1 MSASARELR
10 LPDEEALREFVIA
23 QRWFGSKSK
32 EVAHFRLLET
42 VPLTEQPLGLSVL
55 EVEFLPGTHEL
66 YQLPIGARPEGEWT
80 EGVICVNDAMAI
92 YDAMG
97 DPETA
102 RALLK
107 LIAESTEIE
116 TGSGVAHFCTVEGQ
130 SLPTE
135 IGDVRPMG
143 AEQSN
148 SSIVIDDKLVLKA
161 YRKLGAG
168 PNPELE
174 ILRFLTERDFPHI
187 AALRGWY
194 GHSGRLIDATLGI
207 VQDFLAGATD
217 GWDLALADLREDPQ
231 RFVARARALGEVTG
245 RLHTALGSENADP
258 AFAPEDTSAEA
269 LGLLTATVDEE
280 IERVFVDL
288 PELGA
293 DEDAADDVLG
303 PIRGRGQEVRD
314 QLRRLT
320 QVGSAG
326 RVIRHHGDY
335 HLGQVMLDAND
346 DWVVLD
352 FEGEPART
360 LVERRRKRS
369 PLRDVAGMLRS
380 FAYAA
385 TASELLHGAPAP
397 EGWEDAVRNAYLD
410 GYLEETDQ
418 SLLPPGRAGVER
430 LLAVFELEKA
440 VYELR
445 YELDNRPDWVK
456 IPVAGIARLLEP
468 ETTEPEA

>member
-1 MSASARELR
+1 MSAVRELR
-10 LPDEEALREFVIA
+10 LPDEEALREFVLA

-42 VPLTEQPLGLSVL
+42 VPLSEQPLLGLSVL

-66 YQLPIGARPEGEWT
+66 YQLPLGARPEGEWA
-80 EGVICVNDAMAI
+80 EGVICVNEGMAI
-92 YDAMG
+92 YDAMN

-102 RALLK
+102 RALIRLMARD
-107 LIAESTEIE
+107 IEIE
-116 TGSGVAHFCTVEGQ
+116 TGAGVAEFRTVGG
-130 SLPTE
+130 SLSAEVGT
-135 IGDVRPMG
+135 VRPMG

-148 SSIVIDDKLVLKA
+148 SSIVIDEKLVLKA

-207 VQDFLAGATD
+207 AQDFLAGATD

-245 RLHTALGSENADP
+245 RLHTTLGSENADP

-280 IERVFVDL
+280 IERVVVDL
-288 PELGA
+288 P
-293 DEDAADDVLG
+293 DDRDVLA

-314 QLRRLT
+314 QLHRLT

-326 RVIRHHGDY
+326 RVIRHHGDF
-335 HLGQVMLDAND
+335 HLGQVMRRSDDA
-346 DWVVLD
+346 WVVLD

-397 EGWEDAVRNAYLD
+397 EGWEDEVRAAYLD

>member
-1 MSASARELR
+1 MSPVHELQ
-10 LPDEEALREFVIA
+10 LPSEDSLREFVVA
-23 QRWFGSKSK
+23 QRWFGSKSR
-32 EVAHFRLLET
+32 EVAHFRVLET
-42 VPLTEQPLGLSVL
+42 IPLTEQPLGIAVL

-66 YQLPIGARPEGEWT
+66 YQLPIGARPEGEWS
-80 EGVICVNDAMAI
+80 EGVICASEGMTI
-92 YDAMG
+92 YDAMS

-102 RALLK
+102 RQLLRM
-107 LIAESTEIE
+107 IVADTEVE
-116 TGSGVAHFCTVEGQ
+116 TGQGTAEFRSTGPG
-130 SLPTE
+130 LPAE
-135 IGDVRPMG
+135 VGSVRPMG

-148 SSIVIDDKLVLKA
+148 SSVVLDEKYVLKA
-161 YRKLGAG
+161 YRRLGAG

-194 GHSGRLIDATLGI
+194 GHTGRLIDATLGI
-207 VQDFLAGATD
+207 VQDFLTGATD
-217 GWDLALADLREDPQ
+217 GWDLALADLREDPR

-245 RLHTALGSENADP
+245 RLHTALASDAQDP
-258 AFAPEDTSAEA
+258 AFAPEETSAES
-269 LGLLTATVDEE
+269 LGLITATVDEE
-280 IERVFVDL
+280 IERVFLDL
-288 PELGA
+288 PDDL
-293 DEDAADDVLG
+293 DALE

-326 RVIRHHGDY
+326 RVIRHHGDF
-335 HLGQVMLDAND
+335 HLGQVMHTGDG

-360 LVERRRKRS
+360 LIERRRKRS

-385 TASELLHGAPAP
+385 TASELLNGAPAP
-397 EGWEDAVRNAYLD
+397 AGWEEEVRAAYLD
-410 GYLEETDQ
+410 GYVEETDQ

-468 ETTEPEA
+468 DTTEPEA

>member
-1 MSASARELR
+1 MTTRELR
-10 LPDEEALREFVIA
+10 LPSEDALREFVLQ
-23 QRWFGSKSK
+23 QRWFGSKSG

-42 VPLTEQPLGLSVL
+42 IPVTEQPLGIGILQI
-55 EVEFLPGTHEL
+55 EFLPGTHEL

-80 EGVICVNDAMAI
+80 EAVICTNEGMAI
-92 YDAMG
+92 YDAMS
-97 DPETA
+97 DPEMV
-102 RALLK
+102 RQLVR
-107 LIAESTEIE
+107 LIAEGTEIE
-116 TGSGVAHFCTVEGQ
+116 TGQGTAGFRAVGEAGLGGAIAE
-130 SLPTE
+130 
-135 IGDVRPMG
+135 VRPMG

-148 SSIVIDDKLVLKA
+148 SSVVLDERLVLKA
-161 YRKLGAG
+161 YRRLGAG

-231 RFVARARALGEVTG
+231 RFVARARARGEVTG
-245 RLHTALGSENADP
+245 RLHTVLGSENADP
-258 AFAPEDTSAEA
+258 AFAPEETSAEA

-280 IERVFVDL
+280 IEKVFLDL
-288 PELGA
+288 PDG
-293 DEDAADDVLG
+293 EDGDVLST
-303 PIRGRGQEVRD
+303 IRGRGEEVREK
-314 QLRRLT
+314 LRLLT

-335 HLGQVMLDAND
+335 HLGQVMHTADG

-360 LVERRRKRS
+360 LIERRRKRS

-385 TASELLHGAPAP
+385 TASALLHDAPAP
-397 EGWEDAVRNAYLD
+397 AGWEAQVRAAYLD

-418 SLLPPGRAGVER
+418 SLLPPGRVAVER

>member
-1 MSASARELR
+1 MTPVRALR
-10 LPDEEALREFVIA
+10 LPSEDNLRDFVVG
-23 QRWFGSKSK
+23 QRWFGSKSR
-32 EVAHFRLLET
+32 EVAHFRVLET
-42 VPLTEQPLGLSVL
+42 IPLTEQPLGLAVL

-66 YQLPIGARPEGEWT
+66 YQLPIGARPEGEWS
-80 EGVICVNDAMAI
+80 EGVICINEGMTI
-92 YDAMG
+92 YDAMS
-97 DPETA
+97 DPDTA
-102 RALLK
+102 RQLVR
-107 LIAESTEIE
+107 LIASDTEIE
-116 TGSGVAHFCTVEGQ
+116 TGQGAAEFRPAGPG
-130 SLPTE
+130 LPAE
-135 IGDVRPMG
+135 IAEVRPMG

-148 SSIVIDDKLVLKA
+148 SSVVLDERFVLKA
-161 YRKLGAG
+161 YRRLGAG

-194 GHSGRLIDATLGI
+194 AHTGRLIDATLGI

-217 GWDLALADLREDPQ
+217 GWDLALADLREDPH

-245 RLHTALGSENADP
+245 RLHTALGSDSQDP

-280 IERVFVDL
+280 IERVFLDL
-288 PELGA
+288 P
-293 DEDAADDVLG
+293 DDREDLA
-303 PIRGRGQEVRD
+303 PIRGRGEEVRER
-314 QLRRLT
+314 LRMLT

-326 RVIRHHGDY
+326 RVIRHHGDF
-335 HLGQVMLDAND
+335 HLGQVMHTADA

-360 LVERRRKRS
+360 LIERRRKRS

-397 EGWEDAVRNAYLD
+397 AGWEEEVRAAYLD
-410 GYLEETDQ
+410 GYVEETDQ
-418 SLLPPGRAGVER
+418 SLLPPGRAAVER
-430 LLAVFELEKA
+430 LLSVFELEKA

-456 IPVAGIARLLEP
+456 IPVAGIVRLLDP

>member
-1 MSASARELR
+1 MTAPARELR
-10 LPDEEALREFVIA
+10 LPGEDALREFVLS

-32 EVAHFRLLET
+32 EVAHFRLLDT

-66 YQLPIGARPEGEWT
+66 YQLPIGARPEGEWAD
-80 EGVICVNDAMAI
+80 GVICVNEGMAI

-97 DPETA
+97 DPGTA
-102 RALLK
+102 RALVALM
-107 LIAESTEIE
+107 AAGTDVE
-116 TGSGVAHFCTVEGQ
+116 TATGVAEFRTVAG
-130 SLPTE
+130 STLPAE
-135 IGDVRPMG
+135 IGEVRPMG

-148 SSIVIDDKLVLKA
+148 SSIVLDERYVLKA

-174 ILRFLTERDFPHI
+174 ILRFLTAREFPHI
-187 AALRGWY
+187 AQLRGYY
-194 GHSGRLIDATLGI
+194 GHTGRLIDATLGI

-231 RFVARARALGEVTG
+231 RFVARARALGQVTG
-245 RLHTALGSENADP
+245 RLHMALGSDAQDP
-258 AFAPEDTSAEA
+258 AFAPEDTTTEA

-288 PELGA
+288 PEEG
-293 DEDAADDVLG
+293 EVLA

-314 QLRRLT
+314 QLQRLT

-335 HLGQVMLDAND
+335 HLGQVMLDGSG

-385 TASELLHGAPAP
+385 TASELLHGASAP
-397 EGWEDAVRNAYLD
+397 EGWEDAVRSAYLD

-418 SLLPPGRAGVER
+418 SLLPPGRAAVER

>member
-1 MSASARELR
+1 MSPTRDLR
-10 LPDEEALREFVIA
+10 LPSEESLREFVLA

-42 VPLTEQPLGLSVL
+42 IPLSELPLGLAVL

-66 YQLPIGARPEGEWT
+66 YQLPIGARPEGEWA
-80 EGVICVNDAMAI
+80 EGVICVNEGMAI
-92 YDAMG
+92 YDAMS
-97 DPETA
+97 DPDTA
-102 RALLK
+102 RQLMRLMA
-107 LIAESTEIE
+107 ADTEIE
-116 TGSGVAHFCTVEGQ
+116 TGQGVAEFRTAAG
-130 SLPTE
+130 SRLPAE
-135 IGDVRPMG
+135 IAAVRAMG

-148 SSIVIDDKLVLKA
+148 SSVVLDERLVLKA
-161 YRKLGAG
+161 YRRLGAG

-207 VQDFLAGATD
+207 VQDFLAGASD

-245 RLHTALGSENADP
+245 RLHTALGSDPQDP

-288 PELGA
+288 P
-293 DEDAADDVLG
+293 DDLEVLA
-303 PIRGRGQEVRD
+303 PIAGRGQEVRD
-314 QLRRLT
+314 QLRMLT

-326 RVIRHHGDY
+326 RVIRHHGDF
-335 HLGQVMLDAND
+335 HLGQVMHTADD

-385 TASELLHGAPAP
+385 TASELLHDAPAP
-397 EGWEDAVRNAYLD
+397 SSWEHAVRGAYLD

-418 SLLPPGRAGVER
+418 SLLPPGRAAVER

>member
-1 MSASARELR
+1 MTAPVRELR
-10 LPDEEALREFVIA
+10 LPSEGALREFVVA
-23 QRWFGSKSK
+23 QRWFGSKSR
-32 EVAHFRLLET
+32 EVAHFRVLET
-42 VPLTEQPLGLSVL
+42 IPLTDQPLGVAIL

-66 YQLPIGARPEGEWT
+66 YQLPIGARPEEEAAAAGVSDICT
-80 EGVICVNDAMAI
+80 NEGMTI
-92 YDAMG
+92 YDAMS
-97 DPETA
+97 DADTA
-102 RALLK
+102 RQLVRM
-107 LIAESTEIE
+107 IAAGTDIE
-116 TGSGVAHFCTVEGQ
+116 TGSGTAEFHAVGDHP
-130 SLPTE
+130 LPE
-135 IGDVRPMG
+135 IQDVRPMG

-148 SSIVIDDKLVLKA
+148 SSIVLDEKYVLKA
-161 YRKLGAG
+161 YRRLGAG

-174 ILRFLTERDFPHI
+174 ILRFLSERDFPHI

-207 VQDFLAGATD
+207 VQDFLTGATD

-245 RLHTALGSENADP
+245 RMHTALGSDAQDP
-258 AFAPEDTSAEA
+258 AFAPEETSTEA
-269 LGLLTATVDEE
+269 LGLITATVDEE
-280 IERVFVDL
+280 IERMFVDL
-288 PELGA
+288 P
-293 DEDAADDVLG
+293 DDLEALE

-326 RVIRHHGDY
+326 KVIRHHGDF
-335 HLGQVMLDAND
+335 HLGQTMYTAADE
-346 DWVVLD
+346 DWVLLD

-360 LVERRRKRS
+360 LIERRRKRS

-385 TASELLHGAPAP
+385 TASELLHGAAAP
-397 EGWEDAVRNAYLD
+397 EGWEQSVRTAYLD
-410 GYLEETDQ
+410 GYIEETDQ
-418 SLLPPGRAGVER
+418 SLLPPGRAAVER

>member
-1 MSASARELR
+1 MTPVRELR
-10 LPDEEALREFVIA
+10 LPNEDALREFVVG
-23 QRWFGSKSK
+23 QRWFGSKSR
-32 EVAHFRLLET
+32 EVSHFRLLET
-42 VPLTEQPLGLSVL
+42 IPLSEQPLAIAIL

-66 YQLPIGARPEGEWT
+66 YQLPIGARPEGEW
-80 EGVICVNDAMAI
+80 EDGVICTNDGMAI
-92 YDAMG
+92 YDAMT
-97 DPETA
+97 DPDLVHTLMALIGEGADVETGQGVA
-102 RALLK
+102 EFRALVPNL
-107 LIAESTEIE
+107 
-116 TGSGVAHFCTVEGQ
+116 G
-130 SLPTE
+130 E
-135 IGDVRPMG
+135 IGEVRPMG

-148 SSIVIDDKLVLKA
+148 SSVVLDERNVLKA
-161 YRKLGAG
+161 YRRLGAG

-187 AALRGWY
+187 ATLKGWY
-194 GHSGRLIDATLGI
+194 GHNGRTIDATLGI
-207 VQDFLAGATD
+207 VQEFLSGATD
-217 GWDLALADLREDPQ
+217 GWDLALGDLRENAS
-231 RFVARARALGEVTG
+231 RFAARARALGEVTG
-245 RLHTALGSENADP
+245 RLHAALGSDNADP
-258 AFAPEDTSAEA
+258 AFSPEETSAEA

-280 IERVFVDL
+280 IEQVFLDL
-288 PELGA
+288 PER
-293 DEDAADDVLG
+293 EDLA
-303 PIRGRGQEVRD
+303 PIRGRGEEVRER
-314 QLRRLT
+314 LRLLT

-326 RVIRHHGDY
+326 RVIRHHGDF
-335 HLGQVMLDAND
+335 HLGQVMHTADG

-360 LVERRRKRS
+360 LIERRRKRS

-397 EGWEDAVRNAYLD
+397 PGWEEQMRAAYLD

-418 SLLPPGRAGVER
+418 SLLPPGRAAVER

-456 IPVAGIARLLEP
+456 IPVAGIVRLLDP
-468 ETTEPEA
+468 QATETDT

>member
-1 MSASARELR
+1 MSPTHELR
-10 LPDEEALREFVIA
+10 LPSEEDLREFVPA
-23 QRWFGSKSK
+23 QRWFGSKSR

-42 VPLTEQPLGLSVL
+42 IPLTEQPLGIAVL

-80 EGVICVNDAMAI
+80 DGVICTNEGMAI
-92 YDAMG
+92 YDAMT
-97 DPETA
+97 DDEMV
-102 RALLK
+102 RQLVR
-107 LIAESTEIE
+107 LIAENTDIT
-116 TGSGVAHFCTVEGQ
+116 TGQGVAEFRA
-130 SLPTE
+130 LPHSPSGL
-135 IGDVRPMG
+135 GDVGTVRPMG

-148 SSIVIDDKLVLKA
+148 SSVVLDERLVLKA
-161 YRKLGAG
+161 YRRLGAG

-194 GHSGRLIDATLGI
+194 SHSGRLIDATLGI
-207 VQDFLAGATD
+207 VQEFLVGATD
-217 GWDLALADLREDPQ
+217 GWDLALADLREDPS

-245 RLHTALGSENADP
+245 RLHTVLGSENQDP
-258 AFAPEDTSAEA
+258 AFAPEETSAEA

-280 IERVFVDL
+280 IEHVFVAL
-288 PELGA
+288 PDGDELA
-293 DEDAADDVLG
+293 
-303 PIRGRGQEVRD
+303 PIRGRGEEVREK
-314 QLRRLT
+314 LRMLT

-335 HLGQVMLDAND
+335 HLGQVMHTD
-346 DWVVLD
+346 DGGWTVLD

-360 LVERRRKRS
+360 LIERRRKRS

-385 TASELLHGAPAP
+385 TASELLHGASAPA
-397 EGWEDAVRNAYLD
+397 GWEDDVRQAYLD
-410 GYLEETDQ
+410 GYLAETDQ
-418 SLLPPGRAGVER
+418 SLLPPGRTAVER

-468 ETTEPEA
+468 EREPEA

>member
-1 MSASARELR
+1 MTAPVRELR
-10 LPDEEALREFVIA
+10 LPSEDALREFVVA
-23 QRWFGSKSK
+23 QRWFGSKSR
-32 EVAHFRLLET
+32 EVAHFRVLET
-42 VPLTEQPLGLSVL
+42 IPLTEQPLGVAIL

-66 YQLPIGARPEGEWT
+66 YQLPIGARPEGEAGA
-80 EGVICVNDAMAI
+80 EGVSDICTNEGMTI
-92 YDAMG
+92 YDAMS
-97 DPETA
+97 DADTA
-102 RALLK
+102 RQLVRM
-107 LIAESTEIE
+107 IAAGTEIE
-116 TGSGVAHFCTVEGQ
+116 TGSGTAEFRPVGDVA
-130 SLPTE
+130 LPE
-135 IGDVRPMG
+135 IDHVRPMG

-148 SSIVIDDKLVLKA
+148 SSVVLDEKYVLKA
-161 YRKLGAG
+161 YRRLGAG

-174 ILRFLTERDFPHI
+174 ILRFLSERDFPHI

-207 VQDFLAGATD
+207 VQDFLGGATD

-231 RFVARARALGEVTG
+231 RVVERARALGAVTG
-245 RLHTALGSENADP
+245 RMHTALGSDPQDP
-258 AFAPEDTSAEA
+258 AFAPEETSTEA
-269 LGLLTATVDEE
+269 LGLITATVDEE
-280 IERVFVDL
+280 IERMFVDL
-288 PELGA
+288 P
-293 DEDAADDVLG
+293 DDLEALD

-314 QLRRLT
+314 QLQRLT

-326 RVIRHHGDY
+326 KVIRHHGDY
-335 HLGQVMLDAND
+335 HLGQVMFTADE

-360 LVERRRKRS
+360 LIERRRKRS

-397 EGWEDAVRNAYLD
+397 AGWEDDVRAAYLD
-410 GYLEETDQ
+410 GYIEETDQ
-418 SLLPPGRAGVER
+418 SLLPPGRAAVER

-456 IPVAGIARLLEP
+456 IPVAGIARLLQP
-468 ETTEPEA
+468 DDTTEPEA

>member
-1 MSASARELR
+1 MSPVRELR
-10 LPDEEALREFVIA
+10 LPDEDALREFVLA
-23 QRWFGSKSK
+23 QRWFGSKSR

-42 VPLTEQPLGLSVL
+42 IPLTEQPLGLAVL

-80 EGVICVNDAMAI
+80 DGVIATNEGMAI
-92 YDAMG
+92 YDAMS
-97 DPETA
+97 DPEMV
-102 RALLK
+102 RQLVR
-107 LIAESTEIE
+107 LIAAGTEIE
-116 TGSGVAHFCTVEGQ
+116 TAQGAAEFRSVGDGGLGSEVAE
-130 SLPTE
+130 
-135 IGDVRPMG
+135 VRPMG

-148 SSIVIDDKLVLKA
+148 SSVVLDERLVLKA
-161 YRKLGAG
+161 YRRLGAG

-217 GWDLALADLREDPQ
+217 GWDLALADLREDPS
-231 RFVARARALGEVTG
+231 RFAARARALGEVTG

-258 AFAPEDTSAEA
+258 AFAAEETSAEA

-280 IERVFVDL
+280 IERVFLDL
-288 PELGA
+288 PDGL
-293 DEDAADDVLG
+293 DVLA
-303 PIRGRGQEVRD
+303 PIRGRGEEVRE
-314 QLRRLT
+314 QLRMLT

-335 HLGQVMLDAND
+335 HLGQVMHTADG

-360 LVERRRKRS
+360 LIERRRKRS

-385 TASELLHGAPAP
+385 TASALLHDAPAP
-397 EGWEDAVRNAYLD
+397 AGWEAQVRTAYLD

-418 SLLPPGRAGVER
+418 SLLPPGRAAVER

>member
-1 MSASARELR
+1 MSAVRELR
-10 LPDEEALREFVIA
+10 LPDEEALREFVLQ

-42 VPLTEQPLGLSVL
+42 VPLTEQPLGLAVL

-66 YQLPIGARPEGEWT
+66 YQLPLGARLEGEWS
-80 EGVICVNDAMAI
+80 EGVICVNEGMAI

-102 RALLK
+102 RALVALM
-107 LIAESTEIE
+107 ARDTEIE
-116 TGSGVAHFCTVEGQ
+116 TGAGVAEFRTVED
-130 SLPTE
+130 SKLPAE
-135 IGDVRPMG
+135 IGSIRPMG

-148 SSIVIDDKLVLKA
+148 SSIVIDEKLVLKA

-207 VQDFLAGATD
+207 VQDFLTGATD
-217 GWDLALADLREDPQ
+217 GWDLALADLREDPR

-245 RLHTALGSENADP
+245 RLHTTLGSENADP

-288 PELGA
+288 P
-293 DEDAADDVLG
+293 DDRDVLA

-314 QLRRLT
+314 QLHRLT

-335 HLGQVMLDAND
+335 HLGQVMLDAD
-346 DWVVLD
+346 GDWVVLD

-397 EGWEDAVRNAYLD
+397 EGWEDEVRSAYLD

>member
-1 MSASARELR
+1 MSPTRELR
-10 LPDEEALREFVIA
+10 LPSEEALREFVLA
-23 QRWFGSKSK
+23 QRWFGSKSR

-42 VPLTEQPLGLSVL
+42 IPLTEQPLVLGVL

-66 YQLPIGARPEGEWT
+66 YQLPIGARPEAEWSD
-80 EGVICVNDAMAI
+80 GVICTSDGMAV
-92 YDAMG
+92 YDAMTDADMVRQLVRLIG
-97 DPETA
+97 DN
-102 RALLK
+102 
-107 LIAESTEIE
+107 SDIE
-116 TGSGVAHFCTVEGQ
+116 TGQGIAEFRTLAGP
-130 SLPTE
+130 L
-135 IGDVRPMG
+135 GDVRAVRPMG

-148 SSIVIDDKLVLKA
+148 SSVVLDERLVLKA
-161 YRKLGAG
+161 YRRLGAG

-194 GHSGRLIDATLGI
+194 AHSGRIIDATLGI
-207 VQDFLAGATD
+207 VQEFLAGATD
-217 GWDLALADLREDPQ
+217 GWDLALADLREDPS
-231 RFVARARALGEVTG
+231 RFVARARVLGEVTG
-245 RLHTALGSENADP
+245 RLHTVLGSENADP
-258 AFAPEDTSAEA
+258 AFAPEETSAEA

-280 IERVFVDL
+280 IELVFVDL
-288 PELGA
+288 PEREEL
-293 DEDAADDVLG
+293 D
-303 PIRGRGQEVRD
+303 PIRGRGEEVREK
-314 QLRRLT
+314 LRMLT

-335 HLGQVMLDAND
+335 HLGQVMHTD
-346 DWVVLD
+346 DGGWVVLD

-360 LVERRRKRS
+360 LIERRRKRS

-397 EGWEDAVRNAYLD
+397 ASWEREVREAYLD
-410 GYLEETDQ
+410 GYLHETDQ
-418 SLLPPGRAGVER
+418 SLLPPGRTAVER
-430 LLAVFELEKA
+430 LLSVFELEKA

-456 IPVAGIARLLEP
+456 IPVAGIARLLDP

>member
-1 MSASARELR
+1 MTPVRELR
-10 LPDEEALREFVIA
+10 LPSEDDLREFVVA
-23 QRWFGSKSK
+23 QRWFGSKSR
-32 EVAHFRLLET
+32 EVAHFRVLET
-42 VPLTEQPLGLSVL
+42 IPLTELPLGLAVL

-66 YQLPIGARPEGEWT
+66 YQLPIGARPDGEWT
-80 EGVICVNDAMAI
+80 DGVICSNEGMTI
-92 YDAMG
+92 YDAMS
-97 DPETA
+97 DPDTA
-102 RALLK
+102 RQLVR
-107 LIAESTEIE
+107 LIARDTEIE
-116 TGSGVAHFCTVEGQ
+116 TPQGTAEFRPTAPG
-130 SLPTE
+130 LPAE
-135 IGDVRPMG
+135 VGDVRPMG

-148 SSIVIDDKLVLKA
+148 SSLVLDERFVLKA
-161 YRKLGAG
+161 YRRLGAG

-194 GHSGRLIDATLGI
+194 GHTGRLIDATLGI

-217 GWDLALADLREDPQ
+217 GWDLALADLREDPR
-231 RFVARARALGEVTG
+231 RFVARARMLGEVTG
-245 RLHTALGSENADP
+245 RLHTVLGSENQDP

-280 IERVFVDL
+280 IERVFLDL
-288 PELGA
+288 P
-293 DEDAADDVLG
+293 DDREDID
-303 PIRGRGQEVRD
+303 PIRGRGQEVRER
-314 QLRRLT
+314 LRLLT

-335 HLGQVMLDAND
+335 HLGQVMHTADG

-360 LVERRRKRS
+360 LIERRRKRS

-385 TASELLHGAPAP
+385 TASELLHGARAP
-397 EGWEDAVRNAYLD
+397 DGWEEEVRAAYLD
-410 GYLEETDQ
+410 GYVEETDQ
-418 SLLPPGRAGVER
+418 SLLPPGRAAVER

>member
-1 MSASARELR
+1 MSAVRELR
-10 LPDEEALREFVIA
+10 LPSEDALREFVIA
-23 QRWFGSKSK
+23 QRWFGSKSR

-42 VPLTEQPLGLSVL
+42 IPLTEQPLVLAVL

-80 EGVICVNDAMAI
+80 EGVIATNEGMAI
-92 YDAMG
+92 YDAMS
-97 DPETA
+97 DPEMV
-102 RALLK
+102 RQLVR
-107 LIAESTEIE
+107 LIAAQTVIE
-116 TGSGVAHFCTVEGQ
+116 TGQGTAEFRSVGEAGLG
-130 SLPTE
+130 SE
-135 IGDVRPMG
+135 IAEVRPMG

-148 SSIVIDDKLVLKA
+148 SSVVLDERLVLKA
-161 YRKLGAG
+161 YRRLGAG

-217 GWDLALADLREDPQ
+217 GWDLALADLREDPA
-231 RFVARARALGEVTG
+231 RFAARARALGEVTG

-258 AFAPEDTSAEA
+258 AFAPEETSAEA

-280 IERVFVDL
+280 IERVFLDL
-288 PELGA
+288 PDGL
-293 DEDAADDVLG
+293 DVLA
-303 PIRGRGQEVRD
+303 PIRGRGEEVREE
-314 QLRRLT
+314 LRMLT

-335 HLGQVMLDAND
+335 HLGQVMHTADG

-360 LVERRRKRS
+360 LIERRRKRS

-385 TASELLHGAPAP
+385 TASALLHDAPAP
-397 EGWEDAVRNAYLD
+397 AGWEAQVRTAYLD

-418 SLLPPGRAGVER
+418 SLLPPGRAAVER
-430 LLAVFELEKA
+430 LLSVFELEKA

-445 YELDNRPDWVK
+445 YELDNRPEWVK
-456 IPVAGIARLLEP
+456 IPVAGIARLLDP
-468 ETTEPEA
+468 ESTEPEA

>member
-1 MSASARELR
+1 MTPVRELR
-10 LPDEEALREFVIA
+10 LPSEDNLREFVIA
-23 QRWFGSKSK
+23 QRWFGAKSR
-32 EVAHFRLLET
+32 EVAHFRVLET
-42 VPLTEQPLGLSVL
+42 IPLTEQPLGLAVL

-66 YQLPIGARPEGEWT
+66 YQLPIGARPEGEWS
-80 EGVICVNDAMAI
+80 EGVICTNEGMTI
-92 YDAMG
+92 YDAMS
-97 DPETA
+97 DPDTA
-102 RALLK
+102 RRLVR
-107 LIAESTEIE
+107 LIAGDTEIE
-116 TGSGVAHFCTVEGQ
+116 TGQGTAEFRPAAAG
-130 SLPTE
+130 LPAE
-135 IGDVRPMG
+135 IRDVRPMG

-148 SSIVIDDKLVLKA
+148 SSVVLDERFVLKA
-161 YRKLGAG
+161 YRRLGAG

-194 GHSGRLIDATLGI
+194 GHTGRLIDTTLGI
-207 VQDFLAGATD
+207 VQDFLTGATD
-217 GWDLALADLREDPQ
+217 GWDLALADLREDPK

-245 RLHTALGSENADP
+245 RLHTALASDAQDP
-258 AFAPEDTSAEA
+258 AFAPEDTSTEA

-280 IERVFVDL
+280 IEKVFLDL
-288 PELGA
+288 P
-293 DEDAADDVLG
+293 DDREDLA
-303 PIRGRGQEVRD
+303 PIRGRGEEVRER
-314 QLRRLT
+314 LRMLT

-335 HLGQVMLDAND
+335 HLGQVMHVGDG

-360 LVERRRKRS
+360 LIERRRKRS

-385 TASELLHGAPAP
+385 TASELLHGAAAPA
-397 EGWEDAVRNAYLD
+397 GWEEQVRAAYLD
-410 GYLEETDQ
+410 GYVEETDQ

-456 IPVAGIARLLEP
+456 IPVAGITRLLDP

>member
-1 MSASARELR
+1 MTPVRELR
-10 LPDEEALREFVIA
+10 LPGEDALREFVVA
-23 QRWFGSKSK
+23 QRWFGSKSR

-42 VPLTEQPLGLSVL
+42 IPLTEQPMGIAVL

-80 EGVICVNDAMAI
+80 DSVICTNEGMAI
-92 YDAMG
+92 YDAMT
-97 DPETA
+97 DPELVRTLV
-102 RALLK
+102 R
-107 LIAESTEIE
+107 LIADNADVE
-116 TGSGVAHFCTVEGQ
+116 TAAGVAEFR
-130 SLPTE
+130 SLGGVDE
-135 IGDVRPMG
+135 VGAVRPMG

-148 SSIVIDDKLVLKA
+148 SSVVLDERLVLKA
-161 YRKLGAG
+161 YRRLGAG

-194 GHSGRLIDATLGI
+194 GHTGRLIDATLGI
-207 VQDFLAGATD
+207 VQEFLAGATD
-217 GWDLALADLREDPQ
+217 GWDLALADLGEDPT

-245 RLHTALGSENADP
+245 RLHTVLGSENADP
-258 AFAPEDTSAEA
+258 AFAPEETSAEA

-280 IERVFVDL
+280 IEQVFLDL
-288 PELGA
+288 P
-293 DEDAADDVLG
+293 DDAQLD
-303 PIRGRGQEVRD
+303 PIRGRGQEVREK
-314 QLRRLT
+314 LRHLT

-335 HLGQVMLDAND
+335 HLGQVMHTADG

-352 FEGEPART
+352 FEGEPARS

-380 FAYAA
+380 FAYAGV
-385 TASELLHGAPAP
+385 ASELLHGVPAPA
-397 EGWEDAVRNAYLD
+397 GWEREVREAYLD
-410 GYLEETDQ
+410 GYLAETDA
-418 SLLPPGRAGVER
+418 SLLPPGRAAVER
-430 LLAVFELEKA
+430 LLSVFELEKA

-456 IPVAGIARLLEP
+456 IPVTGIVRLLEP
-468 ETTEPEA
+468 GTTSEGDA

>member
-1 MSASARELR
+1 MSAPVRELR
-10 LPDEEALREFVIA
+10 LPDEDALREFVVG

-42 VPLTEQPLGLSVL
+42 IPLSEQPLGLSVL

-80 EGVICVNDAMAI
+80 DGVICVNEGMAI

-102 RALLK
+102 RRLMELMA
-107 LIAESTEIE
+107 AGTEIE
-116 TGSGVAHFCTVEGQ
+116 TGTGVAEFRSVGAGLSAEVGA
-130 SLPTE
+130 
-135 IGDVRPMG
+135 IRPMG

-207 VQDFLAGATD
+207 VQDFLQGATD
-217 GWDLALADLREDPQ
+217 GWDLALADLREDPE
-231 RFVARARALGEVTG
+231 RFIARARALGEVTG
-245 RLHTALGSENADP
+245 RLHTALGSEPQDP
-258 AFAPEDTSAEA
+258 AFAPEDTSTEA

-280 IERVFVDL
+280 IERMFVDL
-288 PELGA
+288 PDENEELA
-293 DEDAADDVLG
+293 

-335 HLGQVMLDAND
+335 HLGQVMHTAD
-346 DWVVLD
+346 DEWVVLD

-397 EGWEDAVRNAYLD
+397 TGWEESVRAAYLD

-418 SLLPPGRAGVER
+418 SLLPPGRASVER

>member
-1 MSASARELR
+1 MTPVRALR
-10 LPDEEALREFVIA
+10 LPSEDNLRDFVVG
-23 QRWFGSKSK
+23 QRWFGSKSR
-32 EVAHFRLLET
+32 EVAHFRVLET
-42 VPLTEQPLGLSVL
+42 IPLTEQPLGLAVL

-66 YQLPIGARPEGEWT
+66 YQLPIGARPEGEWS
-80 EGVICVNDAMAI
+80 EGVICINEGMTI
-92 YDAMG
+92 YDAMS
-97 DPETA
+97 DPDTA
-102 RALLK
+102 RQLVR
-107 LIAESTEIE
+107 LIASDTEIE
-116 TGSGVAHFCTVEGQ
+116 TGQGAAEFRPAGPG
-130 SLPTE
+130 LPAE
-135 IGDVRPMG
+135 IAAVRPMG

-148 SSIVIDDKLVLKA
+148 SSVVLDERFVLKA
-161 YRKLGAG
+161 YRRLGAG

-194 GHSGRLIDATLGI
+194 AHTGRLIDATLGI

-217 GWDLALADLREDPQ
+217 GWDLALADLREDPH

-245 RLHTALGSENADP
+245 RLHTALGSDSQDP

-280 IERVFVDL
+280 IERVFLDL
-288 PELGA
+288 P
-293 DEDAADDVLG
+293 DDREDLA
-303 PIRGRGQEVRD
+303 PIRGRGEEVRER
-314 QLRRLT
+314 LRMLT

-326 RVIRHHGDY
+326 RVIRHHGDF
-335 HLGQVMLDAND
+335 HLGQVMHTADA

-360 LVERRRKRS
+360 LIERRRKRS

-397 EGWEDAVRNAYLD
+397 AGWEEEVRAAYLD
-410 GYLEETDQ
+410 GYVEETDQ
-418 SLLPPGRAGVER
+418 SLLPPGRAAVER
-430 LLAVFELEKA
+430 LLSVFELEKA

-456 IPVAGIARLLEP
+456 IPVAGIVRLLDP

>member
-1 MSASARELR
+1 MTAPVRELR
-10 LPDEEALREFVIA
+10 LPSEDALREFVIA
-23 QRWFGSKSK
+23 QRWFGSKSR

-42 VPLTEQPLGLSVL
+42 IPLTEQPLGISVL

-80 EGVICVNDAMAI
+80 DGVICTNEGMAI
-92 YDAMG
+92 YDAMS
-97 DPETA
+97 DPEMV
-102 RALLK
+102 RQLVR
-107 LIAESTEIE
+107 LIAAGAEIE
-116 TGSGVAHFCTVEGQ
+116 TGQGTAEFRSVGDAGLGGEPVE
-130 SLPTE
+130 
-135 IGDVRPMG
+135 VRPMG

-148 SSIVIDDKLVLKA
+148 SSVVLDERLVLKA
-161 YRKLGAG
+161 YRRLGAG

-217 GWDLALADLREDPQ
+217 GWDLALADLREDPS

-245 RLHTALGSENADP
+245 RLHTALGSDNADP
-258 AFAPEDTSAEA
+258 AFAPEETSAEA

-280 IERVFVDL
+280 IERVFLDL
-288 PELGA
+288 PDGL
-293 DEDAADDVLG
+293 DVLL
-303 PIRGRGQEVRD
+303 PIRGRGEEVRER
-314 QLRRLT
+314 LRMLT

-335 HLGQVMLDAND
+335 HLGQVMHTADD

-360 LVERRRKRS
+360 LIERRRKRS

-385 TASELLHGAPAP
+385 TASELLHGAAAP
-397 EGWEDAVRNAYLD
+397 EGWEHEVRAAYLD

-418 SLLPPGRAGVER
+418 SLLPPGRAAVER
-430 LLAVFELEKA
+430 LLSVFELEKA